1 MEKIKEFLQKI
12 KSIKNFEIIL
22 CLIIIAVA
30 LLIYFSVSPK
40 EKSNDEQEVV
50 ATEHS
55 LTDGLEARLGNILSN
70 TSWKDNPIRFE
81 LTNGIESLYQK
92 RIHHFCAA
100 ISAVT

>member
-40 EKSNDEQEVV
+40 EKSNDEQEG
-50 ATEHS
+50 
-55 LTDGLEARLGNILSN
+55 DGHDRGVDILKLGGGRADRAKHEGIDQEAEDKEEDQIKEERDRNI
-70 TSWKDNPIRFE
+70 KD
-81 LTNGIESLYQK
+81 
-92 RIHHFCAA
+92 
-100 ISAVT
+100 